1 MNFTT
6 PVNYKIQSLP
16 RKNAPRAGETKM
28 AVHPFLVK
36 FVILHD
42 QKHNIGAYN
51 LYILKK
57 KDPPQKFQ
65 PKTEILKKKEFAD
78 ADGTKYYYNAKTG
91 LSQWERPR
99 EWDQM
104 ERNERER
111 VEREEKRAERAER
124 QRQEKVAAAARED
137 EMKKPPM
144 PGIEGWEVSK
154 TLDVFF

>member
-1 MNFTT
+1 MIKSIILEPIMIHSKKERST
-6 PVNYKIQSLP
+6 PEIS
-16 RKNAPRAGETKM
+16 TKTGNSE
-28 AVHPFLVK
+28 K
-36 FVILHD
+36 
-42 QKHNIGAYN
+42 Q
-51 LYILKK
+51 
-57 KDPPQKFQ
+57 
-65 PKTEILKKKEFAD
+65 EFAD

-111 VEREEKRAERAER
+111 VEREERRTEREEKR
-124 QRQEKVAAAARED
+124 QRQEKVAPAARED

-154 TLDVFF
+154 TLEVFFLKISTKIYTHTHTHQPVILQVGGGFHFC

>member
-1 MNFTT
+1 MI
-6 PVNYKIQSLP
+6 V
-16 RKNAPRAGETKM
+16 
-28 AVHPFLVK
+28 VHYLEK
-36 FVILHD
+36 T
-42 QKHNIGAYN
+42 
-51 LYILKK
+51 
-57 KDPPQKFQ
+57 PPQKLQ
-65 PKTEILKKKEFAD
+65 RIKTFTNQEFAD

-111 VEREEKRAERAER
+111 VERTERAER
-124 QRQEKVAAAARED
+124 QRQERLAAAGAAKED

-154 TLDVFF
+154 GVGRVVFSEDVVKISTLI